1 MAQNATTVT
10 PSNPTPPTNFATTL
24 GTTPPTAPGQTSI
37 DDGAAGPLTV
47 LAASRVSADP
57 ANFPS
62 RTSEGKGTEVV
73 VTAPG
78 SRAEAPTVSVSVLG
92 AYTTSPNDQHAS
104 SP

>member
-1 MAQNATTVT
+1 MAQSSITVT
-10 PSNPTPPTNFATTL
+10 HTNPTPPTNFATTL
-24 GTTPPTAPGQTSI
+24 GNTPPTAPAQTSI
-37 DDGAAGPLTV
+37 DDGTAGPLTM
-47 LAASRVSADP
+47 LAASRVSVDP

-92 AYTTSPNDQHAS
+92 AYTTKPNEDHAS